1 METDVLLRVHLC
13 EHLMDPLLVSPSHP
27 MKKSL
32 SKLDIKSICGTLH
45 LSIVAHFPHLPAT
58 PSPRH
63 SFLSKNNF
71 GEYFMGYIASVSQGE
86 WHAMTTDKP
95 RTPASARR
103 QPFFSVC
110 LPDTPTS
117 SFFPASRFPSVR
129 DTTVLSAE
137 SLAPDHLAVSLK
149 FSMTTELLLIHLTLL
164 AKMPTYG

>member
-1 METDVLLRVHLC
+1 
-13 EHLMDPLLVSPSHP
+13 
-27 MKKSL
+27 
-32 SKLDIKSICGTLH
+32 
-45 LSIVAHFPHLPAT
+45 
-58 PSPRH
+58 
-63 SFLSKNNF
+63 
-71 GEYFMGYIASVSQGE
+71 
-86 WHAMTTDKP
+86 MTTDKP